1 MRIRTSP
8 RRLARVGAAVL
19 VVSSVLGST
28 AVVGAGTSTVPT
40 PTITAATGGTGV
52 PTIPSTTTFDLADV
66 GYSGAEYILS
76 GTASAY
82 TSATPLTQDGK
93 WTVTPASTAPYTTRA
108 VVYRP
113 TRAKDFNG
121 TAVVEW
127 LNVSGGVDANPDW
140 VQMHTQM
147 IRDGYAWIG
156 VSAQANGLN
165 ATKGSDPERYAAL
178 SHPGD
183 SYSYDMYS
191 QIGEAVR
198 SDRTLL
204 GGLKP
209 ERVLAVGESQ
219 SASRLVTYLNAV
231 APTTDVFD
239 GYLVHS
245 RGGGGGALSQDPLP
259 AIPVANPTL
268 IRDDLDVPVFVYQAE
283 GDVVGGNLGNR
294 QPDTK
299 RFRMWEG
306 AGTAHYDT
314 YGLVIGFYDTGDGQG
329 EVDAL
334 ASMQAP
340 TNDPIP
346 GVITCALPINTG
358 PMHWHLNAVLHHLNR
373 WVAEGTPPP
382 KAPPLETTGSSP
394 VAFALDEAGNAKGGA
409 RSPHVDA
416 PIARLGGVSNTG
428 EPPLG
433 QFCRLF
439 GTTVP
444 FTDAELA
451 DRYES
456 NRDFVRRWNKA
467 TNAALEAG
475 YLLPEDAKLLKRA
488 AAQSSI
494 GG

>member
-1 MRIRTSP
+1 
-8 RRLARVGAAVL
+8 VL
-19 VVSSVLGST
+19 VVSWLVGSAGAAGAQT
-28 AVVGAGTSTVPT
+28 ATVPA
-40 PTITAATGGTGV
+40 PTITTATGGTGS
-52 PTIPSTTTFDLADV
+52 PTLQSTTTFDLADV

-121 TAVVEW
+121 TAIVEW

-209 ERVLAVGESQ
+209 KRVLAVGESQ
-219 SASRLVTYLNAV
+219 SAGRLVTYLNAI
-231 APTTDVFD
+231 APSTDVFD

-259 AIPVANPTL
+259 AIPVVNPTL

-283 GDVVGGNLGNR
+283 TDVFNSNLGAR

-299 RFRMWEG
+299 RFRMWEA

-314 YGLVIGFYDTGDGQG
+314 YGLVMGFYDTGDGQG

-334 ASMQAP
+334 ASMQEP
-340 TNDPIP
+340 TNEPIP
-346 GVITCALPINTG
+346 GVITCALAINTG
-358 PMHWHLNAVLHHLNR
+358 PMHWHLDAVLHHLNQ
-373 WVAEGTPPP
+373 WVVEGTPPP
-382 KAPPLETTGSSP
+382 KAPLLETTGSSP
-394 VAFALDEAGNAKGGA
+394 VAYALDETGNAQGGV

-428 EPPLG
+428 QPPLG

-444 FTDAELA
+444 LTADELA
-451 DRYES
+451 ARYES
-456 NRDFVRRWNKA
+456 QRDFVKQWNKA
-467 TNAALEAG
+467 TDAALKAG
-475 YLLPEDAKLLKRA
+475 YLVPEDAKLLKRA
-488 AAQSSI
+488 AAQSSVM
-494 GG
+494 G